1 MIKDRLKSNII
12 NLLRVSYNINTNSDD
27 LLIGPTK
34 KEYKGDYSINVFPFS
49 AKAKKAPPVLA
60 KEIGEQLVN
69 TGDIENFEVIQGFLN
84 ITLKQDTWIEILD
97 SISSNPAYGEMEYN
111 DKKILVEFC
120 SPNTNKPLHLGHVR
134 NILLGAA
141 TARIYKNNGYTVS
154 QIQVIN
160 DRGIAICKSMLAWQK
175 WGNNITPDSSNTKG
189 DHLVGDF
196 YVLFEKEFVKE
207 YKSWQES
214 SQGQEEY
221 GKRKDPNQLEID
233 FFKEYKNY
241 YFNKY
246 SKLGEEARAMLIS
259 WEKGDKE
266 VKELWSKMNNW
277 VYNGFNETLSSLGVH
292 FDHVDYESV
301 TYLLGKK
308 AVEAGVAKNTFYKKE
323 DGSVWVDLTD
333 AGMDQKVVLRSD
345 GTSVYITQD
354 IGTAQMRYEKFKM
367 DKLVYVVADEQDYH
381 FKALFEIMKK
391 LREPYADGLYHL
403 SYGMVELPEGKMKS
417 REGTVV
423 DADDLI
429 RELISEATAT
439 AEERGEI
446 SDLSKEDQ
454 AQAIKNIAMAAL
466 KFFMLKVH
474 PKKRMVFNPKESLDM
489 QGQTGPYIQNA
500 FVRIKSVLRK
510 SLNSPNDLF
519 RFYKGIK
526 DEEKELISL
535 FETYP
540 EVVKKAGDQYDPSEI
555 ANYSYS
561 LAKAYH
567 KFYHEVPILR
577 SEDQAALHFR
587 LVLSEAVGQ
596 ILKKSFYLLGIDMPE
611 RM

>member
-1 MIKDRLKSNII
+1 MIKDQLKSTILEI
-12 NLLRVSYNINTNSDD
+12 LRVYYNINISSNELS
-27 LLIGPTK
+27 IGPTK
-34 KEYKGDYSINVFPFS
+34 KEYKGDFSINVFPFS
-49 AKAKKAPPVLA
+49 GKAKIAPSILA
-60 KEIGEQLVN
+60 AALGEQLR
-69 TGDIENFEVIQGFLN
+69 TAGILEDFEVIHGFLN
-84 ITLKQDTWIEILD
+84 ITLQQNTWRETLQ
-97 SISSNPAYGEMEYN
+97 SISSNPNFGEGTAN
-111 DKKILVEFC
+111 NKTLLVEYC

-141 TARIYKNNGYTVS
+141 TSRVYINNGFNVH

-175 WGNNITPDSSNTKG
+175 WGNGITPENSNIKG
-189 DHLVGDF
+189 DHLVGEY
-196 YVLFEKEFVKE
+196 YVLFEKELGQE
-207 YKSWQES
+207 YKLWQES
-214 SQGQEEY
+214 DSGKEEFV
-221 GKRKDPNQLEID
+221 KRKDLSQQESE
-233 FFKEYKNY
+233 FFKEFKNY

-246 SKLGEEARAMLIS
+246 SKLGEEARGMLVD
-259 WEKGDKE
+259 WEKGDE
-266 VKELWSKMNNW
+266 QVRALWTKMNNW
-277 VYNGFNETLSSLGVH
+277 VYTGFNETLKSLGVS
-292 FDHVDYESV
+292 FDHIDYESI

-308 AVEAGVAKNTFYKKE
+308 AVEKGLTKSIFYKKD
-323 DGSVWVDLTD
+323 DGSVWVDLSD

-391 LREPYADGLYHL
+391 LKEPYADGLYHL

-429 RELISEATAT
+429 QELIREATST
-439 AEERGEI
+439 AQERGEM

-454 AQAIKNIAMAAL
+454 NAAIKNIAMAAL

-474 PKKRMVFNPKESLDM
+474 PKKKMVFNPKESLDM

-500 FVRIKSVLRK
+500 YVRIQSVIRK
-510 SLNSPNDLF
+510 SLNSPTDLF
-519 RFYKGIK
+519 MAYTGIQE
-526 DEEKELISL
+526 EEKELIILLES
-535 FETYP
+535 YP
-540 EVVKKAGDQYDPSEI
+540 EVLKKAGEQYDPSEL
-555 ANYSYS
+555 ANYSYA
-561 LAKAYH
+561 LAKAFH
-567 KFYHEVPILR
+567 KFYHEIPILR
-577 SEDQAALHFR
+577 SSDQAALHFR
-587 LVLSEAVGQ
+587 LLLSETVGK
-596 ILKKSFYLLGIDMPE
+596 ILKKSFNILGIEMPE

>member
-1 MIKDRLKSNII
+1 MIKEQLKSTILD
-12 NLLRVSYNINTNSDD
+12 LLRVNYNINTNSNE
-27 LLIGPTK
+27 LSIGPTK
-34 KEYKGDYSINVFPFS
+34 KEYNGDFSINVFPFS
-49 AKAKKAPPVLA
+49 GKAKLAPSVLGNGL
-60 KEIGEQLVN
+60 GEALKT
-69 TGDIENFEVIQGFLN
+69 TGIIEDFEVIQGFLN
-84 ITLKQDTWIEILD
+84 ITLLQNTWMKTLQ
-97 SISSNPAYGEMEYN
+97 SISSNPNFGESESN
-111 DKKILVEFC
+111 NKTLLVEFC

-134 NILLGAA
+134 NILLGAS
-141 TARIYKNNGYTVS
+141 TARIYKNNGFNVH

-175 WGNNITPDSSNTKG
+175 WGNGITPENSNQKG
-189 DHLVGDF
+189 DHLVGEY
-196 YVLFEKEFVKE
+196 YVLFEKEFVQE
-207 YKSWQES
+207 YKQWQES
-214 SQGQEEY
+214 DLGREEY
-221 GKRKDPNQLEID
+221 SKRKDLLQKEPD
-233 FFKEYKNY
+233 FFKEYKNF

-246 SKLGEEARAMLIS
+246 SKLGEEARGMLVD
-259 WEKGDKE
+259 WEKGDE
-266 VKELWSKMNNW
+266 QVRDLWTKMNNW
-277 VYNGFNETLSSLGVH
+277 VYTGFNETLTSLEVS
-292 FDHVDYESV
+292 FDHVDYESI

-308 AVEAGVAKNTFYKKE
+308 AVESGITRNIFYKKN
-323 DGSVWVDLTD
+323 DGSVWVDLSD

-354 IGTAQMRYEKFKM
+354 IGTAQMRYDKFKM

-429 RELISEATAT
+429 QELINEATST
-439 AEERGEI
+439 AQVRGEI
-446 SDLSKEDQ
+446 NDLSKEGQ
-454 AQAIKNIAMAAL
+454 HMAIKNIAMAAL

-500 FVRIKSVLRK
+500 FVRIQSVLRK
-510 SLNSPNDLF
+510 SLNAPNDLF
-519 RFYKGIK
+519 TSYTGIQE
-526 DEEKELISL
+526 EEKELIMLLES
-535 FETYP
+535 YP
-540 EVVKKAGDQYDPSEI
+540 DVVRKAGDQFDPSEL
-555 ANYSYS
+555 ANYSYA

-567 KFYHEVPILR
+567 KFYHEIPILR
-577 SEDQAALHFR
+577 SVDQAALHFR
-587 LVLSEAVGQ
+587 LVLSETVGKV
-596 ILKKSFYLLGIDMPE
+596 LKKSFYLLGIEMPE